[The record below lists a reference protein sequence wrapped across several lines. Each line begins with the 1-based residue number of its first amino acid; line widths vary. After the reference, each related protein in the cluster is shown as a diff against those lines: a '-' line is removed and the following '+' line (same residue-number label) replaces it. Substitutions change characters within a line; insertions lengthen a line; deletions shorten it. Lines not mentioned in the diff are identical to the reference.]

1 MRFCIVGA
9 GTVGSALA
17 RLLSQAGWEFLGAAS
32 RSVESAR
39 DACRFAGCGRASTDA
54 AELTRAA
61 DLIFIT
67 TPDDAISSVCREL
80 AEAGGISSGAVVA
93 HCSGACSSSV
103 LEDARG
109 RGAAVGSIHPLQS
122 FATAEQAVRLLPG
135 SFCCIEG
142 DPRAV
147 AALREAAGTL
157 GARVLAI
164 PTEGKALYHA
174 AAVVACNYLVALESA
189 ALKLAEAAGLDR
201 GEALEALLPLIRGTV
216 DNIENVGIPACLTGP
231 IARGDVET
239 VRTHLEAIAANAPDV
254 LPLYKLLGLET
265 VELALAKGTLT
276 PDRANELRAVL
287 A

>member
-1 MRFCIVGA
+1 M
-9 GTVGSALA
+9 
-17 RLLSQAGWEFLGAAS
+17 
-32 RSVESAR
+32 
-39 DACRFAGCGRASTDA
+39 
-54 AELTRAA
+54 
-61 DLIFIT
+61 
-67 TPDDAISSVCREL
+67 
-80 AEAGGISSGAVVA
+80 
-93 HCSGACSSSV
+93 
-103 LEDARG
+103 
-109 RGAAVGSIHPLQS
+109 HPLQS

-147 AALREAAGTL
+147 NVLWEAAGAL

-164 PTEGKALYHA
+164 PIEGKALYHA

-216 DNIENVGIPACLTGP
+216 DNIETVGVPACLTGP

-254 LPLYKLLGLET
+254 LPLYKLLGLDT
-265 VELALAKGTLT
+265 VQVAFAKGTLT
-276 PDRANELRAVL
+276 PDCADELRAML
-287 A
+287 RCDA